1 MASRIKGIIVTLGAD
16 TRKLED
22 ALKKVN
28 NTIRST
34 QSELKDVS
42 KLLKLDPSNTELLTQ
57 KQNDLKSAI
66 SATKEKLDTLR
77 TASEQAKA
85 QMESGDLGRDK
96 YDAIQREIVDTE
108 QELKR
113 LQEEAVKSNIALVK
127 LSEAG
132 EKLESHHM
140 IRRDEHGR
148 HTVKFRWRHK
158 G

>member
-1 MASRIKGIIVTLGAD
+1 MASRIKGITVTLGAD

-28 NTIRST
+28 GTIRAT

-42 KLLKLDPSNTELLTQ
+42 KLLKLDPANTELLAQ
-57 KQNDLKSAI
+57 KQNDLKTAI

-77 TASEQAKA
+77 TASEQEKA
-85 QMESGDLGRDK
+85 QIESGDLGRDK
-96 YDAIQREIVDTE
+96 YDALQREIVDTE

-113 LQEEAVKSNIALVK
+113 LQEEAVKSNTALVK

-132 EKLESHHM
+132 EKLEG
-140 IRRDEHGR
+140 II
-148 HTVKFRWRHK
+148 
-158 G
+158 

>member
-1 MASRIKGIIVTLGAD
+1 MTLGAD
-16 TRKLED
+16 TTKLED

-77 TASEQAKA
+77 TAS
-85 QMESGDLGRDK
+85 
-96 YDAIQREIVDTE
+96 
-108 QELKR
+108 
-113 LQEEAVKSNIALVK
+113 
-127 LSEAG
+127 G
-132 EKLESHHM
+132 EGSDG
-140 IRRDEHGR
+140 IRRPR
-148 HTVKFRWRHK
+148 QRQIRCPPA
-158 G
+158 